1 LSQYQQEP
9 PQHPAAVYYAAPGYA
24 PAPPKDLTAFGVLAF
39 STAALQTLF
48 TIVMASVTARQV
60 RHQSSIDTNY
70 DWSVGVHAL
79 ATLLSMLALV
89 AGFVTSSLWLYRART
104 NAELMEPGSDHIRS
118 AGWAWAGWVCPFVS
132 LWFPLQVVRDTAR
145 ALDRYDTSWLYGWWW
160 TFFLVEGFSL
170 TIAFSVNGN
179 AADGN
184 DYAASTAQGWAVFA
198 AATMTIALVLWG
210 LVLRRITRQQHDR
223 MYARTRG

>member
-1 LSQYQQEP
+1 MSHYQQEP

-60 RHQSSIDTNY
+60 RHQSTVDTDY

-79 ATLLSMLALV
+79 ATLLCLLALV
-89 AGFVTSSLWLYRART
+89 AGFVTSSLWLHRARI
-104 NAELMEPGSDHIRS
+104 NAEIMEPRSPHIRS
-118 AGWAWAGWVCPFVS
+118 AGWAWGGWVCPFVS
-132 LWFPLQVVRDTAR
+132 LWFPFQVVRDTAR
-145 ALDRYDTSWLYGWWW
+145 AVDRDRSSSLYGWWW
-160 TFFLVEGFSL
+160 TFFLVEGFAL
-170 TIAFSVNGN
+170 TISFSVNGN
-179 AADGN
+179 ASDGN
-184 DYAASTAQGWAVFA
+184 RYAASTAQGWAVFA

-210 LVLRRITRQQHDR
+210 LVLLRVTRQQHAR
-223 MYARTRG
+223 MYGRPGG

>member
-1 LSQYQQEP
+1 VSQYHEQP
-9 PQHPAAVYYAAPGYA
+9 PQHPAATYYAAPGYA
-24 PAPPKDLTAFGVLAF
+24 PAPPKDLTLFGVLAF

-60 RHQSSIDTNY
+60 RHQSSIATDY

-79 ATLLSMLALV
+79 AALLGSLSLC

-104 NAELMEPGSDHIRS
+104 NADLMEPGSFHIRS
-118 AGWAWAGWVCPFVS
+118 AGWAWSGWVCPFVS
-132 LWFPLQVVRDTAR
+132 LWFPFQVVRDTAR
-145 ALDRYDTSWLYGWWW
+145 AIDRDDTSSLFGWWW

-179 AADGN
+179 ASDGN
-184 DYAASTAQGWAVFA
+184 AYAASTAQGWAVFA
-198 AATMTIALVLWG
+198 AVTMTIALVLWG
-210 LVLRRITRQQHDR
+210 LVILRITRQQHDR
-223 MYARTRG
+223 MYGRTR